1 MPAYDSDRYSPGAAV
16 ATVGVRNL
24 ASGASVDEVRMVLDS
39 GADISALPKA
49 VVDALTLAVGDRA
62 YEVMA
67 YDNTV
72 RECRTVRA
80 EVVFMRGHFKGQFI
94 VLDQDDGVLG
104 RNILNHLIVTLDGPR
119 LEWEVR

>member
-1 MPAYDSDRYSPGAAV
+1 
-16 ATVGVRNL
+16 
-24 ASGASVDEVRMVLDS
+24 MVLDS
-39 GADISALPKA
+39 GADISALPRA

-62 YEVMA
+62 YEVMR

-72 RECRTVRA
+72 RECPTVSP
-80 EVVFMRGHFKGQFI
+80 EIVFMRGHFNGQFI

-104 RNILNHLIVTLDGPR
+104 RNILNHFIVTLDGPS

>member
-1 MPAYDSDRYSPGAAV
+1 MPAYDSERYSPAAAV
-16 ATVGVRNL
+16 ATVSVRNL
-24 ASGASVDEVRMVLDS
+24 ASGASVDEVSMVLDS

-72 RECRTVRA
+72 RECPTVRA

-94 VLDQDDGVLG
+94 VLDLDDGVLG
-104 RNILNHLIVTLDGPR
+104 RNILNHFIVTLDGPS

>member
-1 MPAYDSDRYSPGAAV
+1 MPAYDSERYSPAAAV
-16 ATVGVRNL
+16 ATVSVRDL
-24 ASGASVDEVRMVLDS
+24 ASGAGVDEVSMVLDS
-39 GADISALPKA
+39 GADISALPRA

-72 RECRTVRA
+72 RECPTVRA

-104 RNILNHLIVTLDGPR
+104 RNILNHFIVTLDGPS
-119 LEWEVR
+119 LEWKVR

>member
-1 MPAYDSDRYSPGAAV
+1 MPAYDSERYAPAAAV
-16 ATVGVRNL
+16 ATVSVRNL
-24 ASGASVDEVRMVLDS
+24 DSGAGVDEVRMVLDS

-49 VVDALTLAVGDRA
+49 VVDALALAVGDRA

-72 RECRTVRA
+72 RECLAVRA

-94 VLDQDDGVLG
+94 VLDQDAGVLG
-104 RNILNHLIVTLDGPR
+104 RNILNRFSVTLDGPR